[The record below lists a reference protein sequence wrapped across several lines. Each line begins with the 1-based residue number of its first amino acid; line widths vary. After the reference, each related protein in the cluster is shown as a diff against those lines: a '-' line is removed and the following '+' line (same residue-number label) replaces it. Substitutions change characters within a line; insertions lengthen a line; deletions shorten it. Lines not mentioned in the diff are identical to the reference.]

1 MANKKVKYVEPIG
14 YFSKE
19 TRKMFK
25 LGEYAEK
32 KTDEKADTKK
42 ASAKKAVTKKVVE

>member
-1 MANKKVKYVEPIG
+1 MANKKVKYVEPVS

-19 TRKMFK
+19 TRKMFG

-32 KTDEKADTKK
+32 KNEAKPDAKKTTKETKK
-42 ASAKKAVTKKVVE
+42 TK